1 MNKQTQNSATL
12 LRYCVGIDVSKDSL
26 QVCISVIDTN
36 GKITIKGSGKVVNK
50 TTVFDSFLTWVD
62 KHCKDKSLPIRYV
75 MESTGVYHEQ
85 LAWYLFQKDLSVI
98 VVLPN
103 KAKHYLKSIGN
114 KSKNDSIDARGLAQM
129 GLEQSLKLW
138 EPLSKN
144 IYQLRMLT
152 RHYQTLQE
160 LKNQSENQRHAI
172 LHSRVVDKFTL
183 KHLEKLIKVYE
194 KQIDETKQ
202 EIAKLIEKDSNL
214 KVKIAQLCQIKGL
227 AQLSV
232 ATIVAETNGFTGF
245 ESIRQLVSFAGYDVV
260 ENQSGQRVGKTR
272 ISKKGNSR
280 IRRILHLPAFN
291 AVRFGEPTCQALF
304 ERVFERTKIKMKGYV
319 AVQKKLLTLCYAIW
333 KNGTEYNPNYS
344 NNVKEHQNIDK
355 KIVPTS
361 GTTQDIAASNN
372 YSD

>member
-1 MNKQTQNSATL
+1 MNKQGQNLPSL
-12 LRYCVGIDVSKDSL
+12 LRYCVGIDVSKDTL
-26 QVCISVIDTN
+26 QVCVSVIDTN
-36 GKITIKGSGKVVNK
+36 GKVTIKGSGKISNK
-50 TTVFDSFLTWVD
+50 VTAFDSFLTWVG

-85 LAWYLFQKDLSVI
+85 LAWYLFQKDLVVS

-160 LKNQSENQRHAI
+160 LKNQSENQKHAI
-172 LHSRVVDKFTL
+172 LYSRVTDKFTL
-183 KHLEKLIKVYE
+183 KHLDKLIDFYD

-202 EIAKLIEKDSNL
+202 EIAKLVEKDSVL
-214 KVKIAQLCQIKGL
+214 KPKIEQLCQIKGL
-227 AQLSV
+227 GLLSV

-245 ESIRQLVSFAGYDVV
+245 ENIRQLVSFAGYDVV
-260 ENQSGQRVGKTR
+260 ENQSGNRVGKTR

-291 AVRFGEPTCQALF
+291 TVRFGEPTCQALF
-304 ERVFERTKIKMKGYV
+304 ERVFERTNIKMKGYV

-333 KNGTEYNPNYS
+333 KNNTEYNSNYNS
-344 NNVKEHQNIDK
+344 NNVKEHQNMDK

-361 GTTQDIAASNN
+361 GTMQDIAA
-372 YSD
+372 